1 MLCLILCLVT
11 ELAAAAAAAELRF
24 LLNNISCDCMS
35 LISLLQVFYANIC
48 SECTCDIRYVCS
60 FG

>member
-35 LISLLQVFYANIC
+35 LISLLQVFYANI
-48 SECTCDIRYVCS
+48 ILFRVYM
-60 FG
+60 